1 MRTPIVATMATA
13 SGTFEVRIEPREHDQ
28 AGIGRMSLAKTWHGD
43 LAGTGVGTMLSAG
56 DPSTGSAGYV
66 ALETVDGTLAG
77 RHGSLAFQQ
86 LGTMHAGDQAL
97 QYAIVPGSGTGAL
110 TGITGTLRLEIVE
123 GEHRYLL
130 TYALD

>member
-1 MRTPIVATMATA
+1 MATA
-13 SGTFEVRIEPREHDQ
+13 EGTFEVRIEPVEHDQ
-28 AGIGRMSLAKTWHGD
+28 AGIGRMSLAKTWSGD
-43 LAGTGVGTMLSAG
+43 LSGTGVGTLLSAG
-56 DPSTGSAGYV
+56 DPSAGEAGYV

-77 RHGSLAFQQ
+77 RRGSLAFQQ

-123 GEHRYLL
+123 GEHRYAL
-130 TYALD
+130 TYELD